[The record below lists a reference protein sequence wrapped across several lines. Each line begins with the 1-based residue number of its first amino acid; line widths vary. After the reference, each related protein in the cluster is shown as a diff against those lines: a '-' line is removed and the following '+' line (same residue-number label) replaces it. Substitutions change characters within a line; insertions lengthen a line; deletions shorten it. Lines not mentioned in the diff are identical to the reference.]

1 MRKRSEA
8 MGEKQNPKICG
19 ESLRHDA
26 DNTNLG
32 YDYGEYKG
40 EWLMVFMDSHMY
52 IYNYIYMQF

>member
-1 MRKRSEA
+1 

-40 EWLMVFMDSHMY
+40 E
-52 IYNYIYMQF
+52 